1 MKKSLFTFLGLFI
14 LALIKTP
21 TLQGQSCSAR
31 LAHDRSELIK
41 LYNATNGANWRHKKW
56 FLSDPLSS
64 TWYGSTWNGVRL
76 TDDGCSVKSISLS
89 YNNLSGHIPNLD
101 LPKLERLDLNNNQ
114 LSGSIP
120 NFNLP
125 KLLELYLSENQ
136 LSGSIPN
143 FYLPKL
149 EWLYLY
155 NNQLSGTIPNF
166 DLPNLTDLHLH
177 NNQLSG
183 TIPKFDLPNLIGLR
197 LHNNQ
202 LSGTIP
208 NFDYMP
214 NLWGGL
220 FLYNNNFTFQ
230 GVASNLGISLFIYSP
245 QNPIPIYKSEGNKLY
260 VKAGGGVQNNTYTWY
275 KDDAKYKTIVGDS
288 TLVVTI
294 PGVYYCKIVNNA
306 LSEGFSSNGDFVL
319 QSNSIRIG
327 ISNVEAKRLTRGI
340 SPEES
345 DIVLFPNP
353 AQGSVS
359 IKAEGVKGKQVDI
372 QVIDRSGG
380 LQLERSVKPSTAR
393 ISLDVSS
400 LLRGNYYVR
409 IKVGGKA
416 VATKPLIISH

>member
-1 MKKSLFTFLGLFI
+1 M
-14 LALIKTP
+14 
-21 TLQGQSCSAR
+21 
-31 LAHDRSELIK
+31 SE
-41 LYNATNGANWRHKKW
+41 
-56 FLSDPLSS
+56 
-64 TWYGSTWNGVRL
+64 
-76 TDDGCSVKSISLS
+76 
-89 YNNLSGHIPNLD
+89 
-101 LPKLERLDLNNNQ
+101 NQ

-149 EWLYLY
+149 EWLYLDNNQLSGSIPNFY
-155 NNQLSGTIPNF
+155 LPKLEVLYLSENQLSGTIPKF
-166 DLPNLTDLHLH
+166 DLPNLKLLSLN

-183 TIPKFDLPNLIGLR
+183 TIPKFDLPNLIRLR
-197 LHNNQ
+197 LNNNQ

-230 GVASNLGISLFIYSP
+230 GVASNLGISSFIYSP
-245 QNPIPIYKSEGNKLY
+245 QNSIHIYKSEGNKLY

-288 TLVVTI
+288 VLVVTI

-306 LSEGFSSNGDFVL
+306 LSQDLYNGEFVL

-345 DIVLFPNP
+345 GVVLFPNP

-400 LLRGNYYVR
+400 LLHGNYYVR
-409 IKVGGKA
+409 IKVGGKT
-416 VATKPLIISH
+416 VVTKPLIISH